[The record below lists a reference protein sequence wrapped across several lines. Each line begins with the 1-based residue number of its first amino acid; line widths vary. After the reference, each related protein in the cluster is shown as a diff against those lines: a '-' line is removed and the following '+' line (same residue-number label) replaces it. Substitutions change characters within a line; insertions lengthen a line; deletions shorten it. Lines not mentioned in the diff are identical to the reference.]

1 MGCSCFG
8 QKKETQKRPS
18 NSEIILANPNQ
29 SNETKKTIDSAN
41 QNIIKE
47 KINQINNNKNKNTKK
62 EKIALKSDHNPNK
75 KESNK
80 INLNEIKICIPNQN
94 MIKENINLIN
104 NNINEEN
111 VKEEKVLKS
120 DFNLLEKE
128 SERKIDSNYIN
139 IEKSQ
144 EIYPERE
151 EIYIRDPL
159 KDLENFASEII
170 IQDTFF
176 KREEDNNKKDEL
188 YIKLKAYEK
197 EQLTREYNDNFQNF
211 LNELNNDKVNI
222 K

>member
-1 MGCSCFG
+1 
-8 QKKETQKRPS
+8 
-18 NSEIILANPNQ
+18 LANPNQ

-47 KINQINNNKNKNTKK
+47 KINQINNNKNKNTIK

-94 MIKENINLIN
+94 MIKENINSIN

-151 EIYIRDPL
+151 EIYIRGPL

-176 KREEDNNKKDEL
+176 
-188 YIKLKAYEK
+188 
-197 EQLTREYNDNFQNF
+197 
-211 LNELNNDKVNI
+211 
-222 K
+222 